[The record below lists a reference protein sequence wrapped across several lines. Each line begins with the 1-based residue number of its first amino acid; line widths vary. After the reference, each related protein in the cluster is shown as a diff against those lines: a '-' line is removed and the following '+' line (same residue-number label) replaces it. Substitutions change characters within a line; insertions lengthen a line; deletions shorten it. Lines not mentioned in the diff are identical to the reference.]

1 MVDNGAALTTLAVSC
16 TVGQYEEVNA
26 YATLELIGCLIAGQL
41 WFTHLDHRC
50 VRTCVRTCVRARE
63 RERERQNADL
73 RQGCRW
79 KLQHFID
86 EGNTYLPS
94 SPESLRLG
102 VA

>member
-50 VRTCVRTCVRARE
+50 VRTYVRACARACARARE
-63 RERERQNADL
+63 RERETK
-73 RQGCRW
+73 C
-79 KLQHFID
+79 
-86 EGNTYLPS
+86 
-94 SPESLRLG
+94 
-102 VA
+102 

>member
-50 VRTCVRTCVRARE
+50 VRTCVRVCVRARARE
-63 RERERQNADL
+63 RERERETK
-73 RQGCRW
+73 C
-79 KLQHFID
+79 
-86 EGNTYLPS
+86 
-94 SPESLRLG
+94 
-102 VA
+102 

>member
-50 VRTCVRTCVRARE
+50 VRTCVRACVRAYVR
-63 RERERQNADL
+63 
-73 RQGCRW
+73 
-79 KLQHFID
+79 
-86 EGNTYLPS
+86 TYIRTHVRTYMFVRTCS
-94 SPESLRLG
+94 
-102 VA
+102 